1 MSEYR
6 VVRDYPDA
14 PQSVWRALTDPEI
27 VPLWTS
33 TGQGGNPVGFA
44 AVVGTRF
51 KFVGKPT
58 VGWNGVVDCEVLE
71 VQEPSLLRFS
81 WRGGEDDDLTT
92 VTWRLEPRAGGTR
105 LTCEHTG
112 FTGLRG
118 FLMAKLL
125 GSVRRK
131 MLDIGF
137 PAALSK
143 VDDDG
148 NLRSEGGAT
157 SF

>member
-6 VVRDYPDA
+6 IVHDYPD
-14 PQSVWRALTDPEI
+14 PPEKVWRALTDPAL

-33 TGQGGNPVGFA
+33 TGRGGKPVGFA

-51 KFVGKPT
+51 KFVGKPMP
-58 VGWNGVVDCEVLE
+58 GWNGVVDCEVLE
-71 VQEPSLLRFS
+71 VREPSVLRFT
-81 WRGGEDDDLTT
+81 WLGGKDDDLTT
-92 VTWRLEPRAGGTR
+92 VTWLLESRDAGTR

-118 FLMAKLL
+118 FMMAKLL

-131 MLDIGF
+131 MLDVGL
-137 PAALSK
+137 PATLSK
-143 VDDDG
+143 ITGDG
-148 NLRSEGGAT
+148 NLRSEGVVANG
-157 SF
+157 